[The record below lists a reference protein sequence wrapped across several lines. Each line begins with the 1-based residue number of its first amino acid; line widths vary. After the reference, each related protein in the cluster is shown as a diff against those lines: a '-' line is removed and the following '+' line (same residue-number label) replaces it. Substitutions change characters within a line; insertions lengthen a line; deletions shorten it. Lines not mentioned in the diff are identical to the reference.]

1 MGKLR
6 LRGAAASRAV
16 GRRNPSSLCIE
27 SPERVADLAFLGL
40 HCASAWNTVPGPARP
55 QRFISPSLCS
65 SSEAGLRWQ
74 LGLRGL
80 MHLSGEQSRCQATAR
95 VGGGN
100 HVARNFPMPGW
111 RLGPGPR
118 WEKLGQGSG
127 GQEGAGMKGGKHVGQ
142 SLAEQDATVHD
153 AGFRVSKGHIG
164 VLGGSRGRGL
174 ARRLE
179 QWSWEEMLNME

>member
-95 VGGGN
+95 VGGGTMLLATSLCQGGGWGQGPGGRN
-100 HVARNFPMPGW
+100 WARDLVARKE
-111 RLGPGPR
+111 LG
-118 WEKLGQGSG
+118 
-127 GQEGAGMKGGKHVGQ
+127 
-142 SLAEQDATVHD
+142 
-153 AGFRVSKGHIG
+153 
-164 VLGGSRGRGL
+164 
-174 ARRLE
+174 
-179 QWSWEEMLNME
+179 